1 MENELEPSKS
11 QRKRDM
17 TALQDLGTAL
27 VDLPPAKLDLIPLPE
42 SLLQAVREAKRIS
55 AHGARRRQLQ
65 YIGKLMREVDAEAI
79 RSALDA
85 ATNQGAE
92 AVARMHRAERWRER
106 LLEDEAALAEF
117 IEGHATVDAQHLRTL
132 IRNTR
137 REAEQNKP
145 PRSFRALYQEI
156 RHALDEAPA
165 DTTSPPA

>member
-11 QRKRDM
+11 QRKREM
-17 TALQDLGTAL
+17 TALQDLGAAL
-27 VDLPPAKLDLIPLPE
+27 VELPPGKLDLIPMPE
-42 SLLQAVREAKRIS
+42 SLLQAVREARRIS

-92 AVARMHRAERWRER
+92 SVARMHRAERWRER
-106 LLEDEAALAEF
+106 LLADEGALAEF
-117 IEGHATVDAQHLRTL
+117 IEEHSGVDAQHLRTL

-137 REAEQNKP
+137 RESEQNKP

-156 RHALDEAPA
+156 RQALEAPVG
-165 DTTSPPA
+165 DG